1 MGKLIHC
8 STSFCQET
16 VRNRLFLFL
25 LIQIFYTLNRKLLK
39 LSNSVDIIFGKS
51 SNSGFNLLLEETE
64 HNEQL
69 PVLQI
74 IAREQDSLGK
84 MIAALYRII
93 GNDQL

>member
-51 SNSGFNLLLEETE
+51 SKSGFNLLLEETE
-64 HNEQL
+64 HYEQL

-74 IAREQDSLGK
+74 IPREQGSLGK
-84 MIAALYRII
+84 VIAALYGII
-93 GNDQL
+93 